1 MLNPNLTSLAITMT
15 ATTFCLLA
23 AILAATTGTLAA
35 GAGDDGTTHLH
46 LYIHETFSGANATA
60 VHVTASPLGGNSTY
74 GTLSVFDDELR
85 QGSDAAS
92 QLVGR
97 AQGIT
102 MQADLQSSGV
112 FSTLLTVVFT
122 NGDYKGST
130 LVLNGRVDFG
140 PDGKAA
146 AERAVV
152 GGTGRFRLARGY
164 SLMSKFGA
172 TSSTA
177 VLKLDLYVKTDV

>member
-1 MLNPNLTSLAITMT
+1 MT
-15 ATTFCLLA
+15 ATIFYLLA
-23 AILAATTGTLAA
+23 AVLAATTGTLVA
-35 GAGDDGTTHLH
+35 GAGDDGTTHIR

-60 VHVTASPLGGNSTY
+60 VHVTDSPLGGNSTY

-102 MQADLQSSGV
+102 MQADLQDSGV
-112 FSTLLTVVFT
+112 FSTLLTMLSFT
-122 NGDYKGST
+122 DGGYKGST
-130 LVLNGRVDFG
+130 LVLSGRVDFG

-164 SLMSKFGA
+164 SLMSKFGT

>member
-1 MLNPNLTSLAITMT
+1 MT
-15 ATTFCLLA
+15 ATIFYLLA
-23 AILAATTGTLAA
+23 AVLAATTGTLVA
-35 GAGDDGTTHLH
+35 GAGDDGTTHIR

-60 VHVTASPLGGNSTY
+60 VHVTDSPLGGNSTY

-102 MQADLQSSGV
+102 MQADLQDSGV

-122 NGDYKGST
+122 VRVVIMVLSFTDGGYKGST
-130 LVLNGRVDFG
+130 LVLSGRVDFG

-164 SLMSKFGA
+164 SLMSKFGT